1 MHPLLLTPGVDGHS
15 AGVGDDH
22 DTNDQVVLLQHGVG
36 DQGYQVQ
43 GFVLR
48 AVELGNDHKQ
58 VGPRE
63 NGAARQ
69 TEKNLIL
76 KIEYRWILKNGH
88 VQ

>member
-48 AVELGNDHKQ
+48 AVELGNDNKQ

-69 TEKNLIL
+69 KEKI
-76 KIEYRWILKNGH
+76 
-88 VQ
+88 